1 MPSTSTGYQPRM
13 ITRGQPSSSG
23 QLETF
28 SSGCKLNMKV
38 DSEIEMESGSTMNV
52 ESGAVFNIAGKQQVK
67 SGGELELESG
77 STMNVESGGSLSV
90 NSGGILKFAVTAQ
103 STAVP
108 SMPRDGISVLSSA
121 VAAAAKYT
129 LSGVPIAGIR
139 KTIISY
145 STLAATI
152 RGASVVGQVTFSG
165 STVPKAFSIV
175 LTPTSKYQIIGSP
188 VELIGASSK
197 RWHVIPR
204 STAHVAFSTAC
215 T

>member
-1 MPSTSTGYQPRM
+1 MPSTSTGYHPRS
-13 ITRGQPSSSG
+13 IVRERPSSSG
-23 QLETF
+23 QLMSF

-77 STMNVESGGSLSV
+77 STMNVESGGVISI

-103 STAVP
+103 STVVVA
-108 SMPRDGISVLSSA
+108 MPRDGVSVLSSA
-121 VAAAAKYT
+121 VAGAKTYT
-129 LSGVPIAGIR
+129 LNGIPIAGMR

-165 STVPKAFSIV
+165 STVPKAFSVV
-175 LTPTSKYQIIGSP
+175 LTPTSKQQIIGTYM
-188 VELIGASSK
+188 ELIGASSK
-197 RWHVIPR
+197 RWHVLTR